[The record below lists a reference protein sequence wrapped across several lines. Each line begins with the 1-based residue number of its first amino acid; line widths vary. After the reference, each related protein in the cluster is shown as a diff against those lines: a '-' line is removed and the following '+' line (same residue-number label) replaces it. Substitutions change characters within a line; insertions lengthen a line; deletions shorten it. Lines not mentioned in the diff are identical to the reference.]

1 MVLPAGQRAVDE
13 AVAAG
18 KAALGGSWPGAG
30 ARGGGRGR
38 CAGQVRGARGLP
50 KESTVTEPARL
61 GSPEWTLGS
70 FLCKWLLPAFSGTM
84 EIIAEIGGSGNMKLR
99 YLHTVRNGAG
109 GLGSRPASLPSPV
122 LLSFCFKNK
131 VEPLDP
137 CDYFLRF

>member
-38 CAGQVRGARGLP
+38 CAAARGLP

-122 LLSFCFKNK
+122 LLRFCFKNK